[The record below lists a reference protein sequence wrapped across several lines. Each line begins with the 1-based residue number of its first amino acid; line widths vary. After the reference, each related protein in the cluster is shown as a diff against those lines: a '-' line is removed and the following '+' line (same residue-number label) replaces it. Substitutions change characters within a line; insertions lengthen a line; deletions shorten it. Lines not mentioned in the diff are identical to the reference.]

1 MAKTSIAG
9 YDADHVTIRGKD
21 LVADLMGKVSF
32 TELMLLQLTGKTPT
46 PAQVTI
52 LDAVLV
58 TIMEHGLVPS
68 AIVTRLTHYGAPE
81 SVQGAIVAGLLGVG
95 DRFAGTAS
103 ECAQLLE
110 KIVAAAP
117 NERANV
123 ATELVKDYR
132 ARKRPIPGFGHPI
145 HRDVDP
151 RSKRLIDIVKAA
163 HAAGERATAA
173 AGAIGTSG
181 ATTSAP
187 VGTAA
192 TAAGASGVGTSGGAA
207 SAAVGNAAPTAGAG
221 GSGTS
226 GAAASAAVGTSAHPS
241 APASAGQYIS
251 ALEHLEQAVLSVV
264 GKRIVTNVSA
274 SIAVALCEAG
284 VPSKVS
290 RGVVLTA
297 RCAGL
302 VGHLHEESE
311 SPAGEAMWNAITDSV
326 KYEP

>member
-1 MAKTSIAG
+1 VAKTSIAG

-21 LVADLMGKVSF
+21 LVADLMGKVTF
-32 TELMLLQLTGKTPT
+32 TELMLLQLTGKTPA

-110 KIVAAAP
+110 KIVAAP
-117 NERANV
+117 VGERANV

-151 RSKRLIDIVKAA
+151 RSKRLVDIVN
-163 HAAGERATAA
+163 A
-173 AGAIGTSG
+173 AGAKGDF
-181 ATTSAP
+181 
-187 VGTAA
+187 V
-192 TAAGASGVGTSGGAA
+192 V
-207 SAAVGNAAPTAGAG
+207 
-221 GSGTS
+221 
-226 GAAASAAVGTSAHPS
+226 
-241 APASAGQYIS
+241 
-251 ALEHLEQAVLSVV
+251 ALETLEHAVATVI
-264 GKRIVTNVSA
+264 GRRIVTNVSA
-274 SIAVALCEAG
+274 AIAVALCEAG

-311 SPAGEAMWNAITDSV
+311 APAGEAMWNASPT
-326 KYEP
+326 P

>member
-110 KIVAAAP
+110 TIVAAPEVDRASVAV
-117 NERANV
+117 ER
-123 ATELVKDYR
+123 VKDYR
-132 ARKRPIPGFGHPI
+132 SRKRPIPGFGHPI

-151 RSKRLIDIVKAA
+151 RSKRLVDIVRAA
-163 HAAGERATAA
+163 HA
-173 AGAIGTSG
+173 S
-181 ATTSAP
+181 
-187 VGTAA
+187 
-192 TAAGASGVGTSGGAA
+192 AGAS
-207 SAAVGNAAPTAGAG
+207 

-226 GAAASAAVGTSAHPS
+226 GVAAASAAIGTAPLSS
-241 APASAGQYIS
+241 APAGAGQYIS
-251 ALEHLEQAVLSVV
+251 ALEHLEQAVASVI
-264 GKRIVTNVSA
+264 GRRIVTNVSA
-274 SIAVALCEAG
+274 AIAVALCEAG

-311 SPAGEAMWNAITDSV
+311 SPAGEAMWNAITDTV

>member
-110 KIVAAAP
+110 TIVAAPEADRASVAV
-117 NERANV
+117 ER
-123 ATELVKDYR
+123 VKDYR
-132 ARKRPIPGFGHPI
+132 SRKRPIPGFGHPI

-151 RSKRLIDIVKAA
+151 RSKRLVDIVRAA
-163 HAAGERATAA
+163 HAT
-173 AGAIGTSG
+173 
-181 ATTSAP
+181 
-187 VGTAA
+187 
-192 TAAGASGVGTSGGAA
+192 AGAS
-207 SAAVGNAAPTAGAG
+207 

-226 GAAASAAVGTSAHPS
+226 GAAASAAIGTAPLSS
-241 APASAGQYIS
+241 APAGAGQYIS
-251 ALEHLEQAVLSVV
+251 ALEHLEQAVATVI
-264 GKRIVTNVSA
+264 GRRIVTNVSA
-274 SIAVALCEAG
+274 AIAVALCEAG

-311 SPAGEAMWNAITDSV
+311 SPAGEAMWNAITDTV

>member
-110 KIVAAAP
+110 KIVGAAAT
-117 NERANV
+117 ERASV

-151 RSKRLIDIVKAA
+151 RSKRLVDIVKAA
-163 HAAGERATAA
+163 
-173 AGAIGTSG
+173 G
-181 ATTSAP
+181 ATGDFVA
-187 VGTAA
+187 
-192 TAAGASGVGTSGGAA
+192 
-207 SAAVGNAAPTAGAG
+207 
-221 GSGTS
+221 
-226 GAAASAAVGTSAHPS
+226 
-241 APASAGQYIS
+241 
-251 ALEHLEQAVLSVV
+251 ALETLEQAVATVI
-264 GKRIVTNVSA
+264 GRRIVTNVSA
-274 SIAVALCEAG
+274 AIAVALCEAG

-302 VGHLHEESE
+302 VGHLHEESGA
-311 SPAGEAMWNAITDSV
+311 PAGEAMWNAITDTV

>member
-110 KIVAAAP
+110 KIVADAG
-117 NERANV
+117 V
-123 ATELVKDYR
+123 AVELVKDYR

-145 HRDVDP
+145 HRDIDP
-151 RSKRLIDIVKAA
+151 RSKRLVDIVN
-163 HAAGERATAA
+163 A
-173 AGAIGTSG
+173 AGAKGDYV
-181 ATTSAP
+181 A
-187 VGTAA
+187 
-192 TAAGASGVGTSGGAA
+192 
-207 SAAVGNAAPTAGAG
+207 
-221 GSGTS
+221 
-226 GAAASAAVGTSAHPS
+226 
-241 APASAGQYIS
+241 
-251 ALEHLEQAVLSVV
+251 ALETLERAVATVI

-274 SIAVALCEAG
+274 AIAVALCEAG
-284 VPSKVS
+284 VPSKAS

-302 VGHLHEESE
+302 VGHLQEESE
-311 SPAGEAMWNAITDSV
+311 SPAGEAMWNAITDAV

>member
-9 YDADHVTIRGKD
+9 YDAEHVTIRGKD

-68 AIVTRLTHYGAPE
+68 AIVTRLTLYGAPE

-110 KIVAAAP
+110 KIVAAGAG
-117 NERANV
+117 ERANV
-123 ATELVKDYR
+123 AVDLVKDYR

-145 HRDVDP
+145 HRDIDP
-151 RSKRLIDIVKAA
+151 RSQRLVDIVKAA
-163 HAAGERATAA
+163 HAAQAA
-173 AGAIGTSG
+173 
-181 ATTSAP
+181 
-187 VGTAA
+187 
-192 TAAGASGVGTSGGAA
+192 GAA
-207 SAAVGNAAPTAGAG
+207 SAS
-221 GSGTS
+221 SGTATDS
-226 GAAASAAVGTSAHPS
+226 S
-241 APASAGQYIS
+241 APASAGSYIS
-251 ALEHLEQAVLSVV
+251 ALEHLEQAVLTVI

-274 SIAVALCEAG
+274 AIAVALCEAG

-311 SPAGEAMWNAITDSV
+311 SPAGEAMWNAITDTV

>member
-9 YDADHVTIRGKD
+9 YDAEHVTIRGKD

-46 PAQVTI
+46 PSQVTI

-110 KIVAAAP
+110 KIVAATAA
-117 NERANV
+117 ERANV

-151 RSKRLIDIVKAA
+151 RSKRLIEIVRAA
-163 HAAGERATAA
+163 NAG
-173 AGAIGTSG
+173 
-181 ATTSAP
+181 
-187 VGTAA
+187 
-192 TAAGASGVGTSGGAA
+192 AAGASGTSG
-207 SAAVGNAAPTAGAG
+207 AAVPVGASG
-221 GSGTS
+221 TGTS
-226 GAAASAAVGTSAHPS
+226 GAAASAASGANANSS
-241 APASAGQYIS
+241 APAGAGSYIS
-251 ALEHLEQAVLSVV
+251 ALEILEQAVATVI
-264 GKRIVTNVSA
+264 GRRIVTNVSA
-274 SIAVALCEAG
+274 AIAVALCEAG
-284 VPSKVS
+284 VPSKSS

-311 SPAGEAMWNAITDSV
+311 SPAGEAMWNAITDAV

>member
-1 MAKTSIAG
+1 VAKTSIAG
-9 YDADHVTIRGKD
+9 YDAEHVTIRGKD

-32 TELMLLQLTGKTPT
+32 TELMLLQLTGKTPAK
-46 PAQVTI
+46 AQVTI

-110 KIVAAAP
+110 KIVAAPAAD
-117 NERANV
+117 RANV
-123 ATELVKDYR
+123 AVELVKDYR
-132 ARKRPIPGFGHPI
+132 IRKRPIPGFGHPI

-151 RSKRLIDIVKAA
+151 RSKRLIDIVKEAN
-163 HAAGERATAA
+163 AA
-173 AGAIGTSG
+173 AARAGTSAAAAD
-181 ATTSAP
+181 ATQ
-187 VGTAA
+187 
-192 TAAGASGVGTSGGAA
+192 SG
-207 SAAVGNAAPTAGAG
+207 TAGA
-221 GSGTS
+221 
-226 GAAASAAVGTSAHPS
+226 AAS
-241 APASAGQYIS
+241 APASAGSYIS
-251 ALEHLEQAVLSVV
+251 ALEHLEQAVTTVI

-274 SIAVALCEAG
+274 AIAVALCEAG

-290 RGVVLTA
+290 RGIVLTA

-311 SPAGEAMWNAITDSV
+311 TPSGEAMWNAITDTV
-326 KYEP
+326 RYEP

>member
-9 YDADHVTIRGKD
+9 YDAEHVTIRGKD

-32 TELMLLQLTGKTPT
+32 TELMLLQLTGQTPT

-110 KIVAAAP
+110 KIVAAAVD
-117 NERANV
+117 ERATV
-123 ATELVKDYR
+123 AVDLVKDYR
-132 ARKRPIPGFGHPI
+132 AHKRPLPGFGHPI
-145 HRDVDP
+145 HRDLDP
-151 RSKRLIDIVKAA
+151 RSRRLVDIVRAA
-163 HAAGERATAA
+163 N
-173 AGAIGTSG
+173 
-181 ATTSAP
+181 
-187 VGTAA
+187 AA
-192 TAAGASGVGTSGGAA
+192 TAS
-207 SAAVGNAAPTAGAG
+207 AG

-226 GAAASAAVGTSAHPS
+226 GAAASGAIGTAAHSS
-241 APASAGQYIS
+241 APAGAGQYIS
-251 ALEHLEQAVLSVV
+251 ALEHLEQAVLTVV

-274 SIAVALCEAG
+274 AIAVALCEAG

-311 SPAGEAMWNAITDSV
+311 SPAGEAMWNAITDTV

>member
-9 YDADHVTIRGKD
+9 YDAEHVTIRGKD

-110 KIVAAAP
+110 KIVAAAEG
-117 NERANV
+117 ERMNV

-145 HRDVDP
+145 HRDIDP
-151 RSKRLIDIVKAA
+151 RSKRLVDIVKAA
-163 HAAGERATAA
+163 
-173 AGAIGTSG
+173 GAKGDY
-181 ATTSAP
+181 
-187 VGTAA
+187 V
-192 TAAGASGVGTSGGAA
+192 
-207 SAAVGNAAPTAGAG
+207 
-221 GSGTS
+221 
-226 GAAASAAVGTSAHPS
+226 
-241 APASAGQYIS
+241 S
-251 ALEHLEQAVLSVV
+251 ALETLEQAVATVI
-264 GKRIVTNVSA
+264 GRRIVTNVSA
-274 SIAVALCEAG
+274 AIAVALCEAG
-284 VPSKVS
+284 VPSKAS

-302 VGHLHEESE
+302 VGHLQEESE
-311 SPAGEAMWNAITDSV
+311 SPAGEAMWNAITDAV

>member
-110 KIVAAAP
+110 KIVGAAAT
-117 NERANV
+117 ERASV

-151 RSKRLIDIVKAA
+151 RSKRLVDIVKAA
-163 HAAGERATAA
+163 
-173 AGAIGTSG
+173 G
-181 ATTSAP
+181 ATGDFVA
-187 VGTAA
+187 
-192 TAAGASGVGTSGGAA
+192 
-207 SAAVGNAAPTAGAG
+207 
-221 GSGTS
+221 
-226 GAAASAAVGTSAHPS
+226 
-241 APASAGQYIS
+241 
-251 ALEHLEQAVLSVV
+251 ALETLEQAVATVI
-264 GKRIVTNVSA
+264 GRRIVTNVSA
-274 SIAVALCEAG
+274 AIAVALCEAG

-311 SPAGEAMWNAITDSV
+311 APAGEAMWNAITDTV